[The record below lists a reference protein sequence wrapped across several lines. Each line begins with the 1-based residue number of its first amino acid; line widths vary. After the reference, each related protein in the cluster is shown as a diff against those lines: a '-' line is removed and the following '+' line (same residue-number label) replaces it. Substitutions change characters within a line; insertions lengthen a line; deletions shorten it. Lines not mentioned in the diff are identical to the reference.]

1 MSPTAI
7 PGNLILQSPTASKL
21 ILVNDQRN
29 PAGDAQITYG
39 ITSTGGVFNLRSTG
53 TVDYEVEWGDGT
65 VERSTSNVLAH
76 TYAAGSY
83 GLKIRTAQQYRPYF
97 NNSTDEDQITS
108 VALVSD
114 LDVGTNLASAW
125 FGANN
130 MTRFNAAFGVTTGVT
145 DFSGA
150 WRACSGLTSFPL
162 IDVSSG
168 GTFASSWRDC
178 FGLTS
183 FPLIDTSSGNN
194 FANTWNSCSGLTSF
208 PLIDTSSGTT
218 FDSTWRNCS
227 SLTSFP
233 LIDASSGTNFY
244 GAWRDCSSLTSFPT
258 LDVSSGTNFRNTW
271 YGCSGLT
278 SFPLIDT
285 SSGRSFYGTWE
296 TCTDLT
302 SFPLIDV
309 SSGTTFQQA
318 WLNCNGLTTFP
329 ANFFDSWTGTPV
341 NSCFVNT
348 WLNCSSLTATSV
360 ENILNSI
367 DTSGQSAPGTG
378 PDITIDYN
386 ASTGAPNISTAVSN
400 LKGRGWT
407 ITLNGVAQ

>member
-1 MSPTAI
+1 MSWIIT
-7 PGNLILQSPTASKL
+7 GEQ
-21 ILVNDQRN
+21 VN

-65 VERSTSNVLAH
+65 VERSTSNTLAH

-83 GLKIRTAQQYRPYF
+83 VLKVRTAQQYRPYF
-97 NNSTDEDQITS
+97 NNSGDEDQITS

-178 FGLTS
+178 F
-183 FPLIDTSSGNN
+183 
-194 FANTWNSCSGLTSF
+194 
-208 PLIDTSSGTT
+208 
-218 FDSTWRNCS
+218 
-227 SLTSFP
+227 
-233 LIDASSGTNFY
+233 
-244 GAWRDCSSLTSFPT
+244 
-258 LDVSSGTNFRNTW
+258 
-271 YGCSGLT
+271 GLT